1 MVVTNAL
8 SGPLVEPA
16 ASSAVW
22 AVTTRVL
29 PLVDCILDVICS
41 CHSLPVKFD
50 RGASGA
56 TGALVSITLGLLLLL
71 LLMAQ
76 VLVLVLGFSYFLGGT
91 ARARTSGQNILV
103 PKSIGA
109 HAGKKGLRP

>member
-16 ASSAVW
+16 ASSGMW
-22 AVTTRVL
+22 AVTTRVV
-29 PLVDCILDVICS
+29 PLLDCILDVICS
-41 CHSLPVKFD
+41 CHSLPIKFD

-56 TGALVSITLGLLLLL
+56 TGALVLVGKSITLGLLLL

-76 VLVLVLGFSYFLGGT
+76 VLVLVLS
-91 ARARTSGQNILV
+91 LV
-103 PKSIGA
+103 PVL
-109 HAGKKGLRP
+109 KGFLP